1 MERHKNKHSYEAT
14 TYLFKI
20 ISKCTLIF
28 SGDIAS
34 SPHDPTE
41 NKASTLKSCPGC
53 PGDTQ

>member
-1 MERHKNKHSYEAT
+1 MERQKNKHSYEAT